1 MKRKLA
7 VILSAAMMLGVFFGC
22 GEKQQN
28 AAAPTEKPDAAKTPK
43 ETQGSEEISIWHDGD
58 ESIMQ
63 VIEGQVNKTLA
74 EDGITVKF
82 EKKSGLTD
90 QIKLYGNDA
99 ENGPDLY
106 MYAHDSLGIFV
117 EMGVLAPITD
127 AADKSICS
135 DMLPMTMEAGQYK
148 GEQYLLPLYF
158 ETLLFMYNKGM
169 WEGEVPSTTDELYTY
184 MKEHT
189 DAAAGKYALVNQ
201 HSTAYNVAPFIN
213 GYGGYIIN
221 SDAKPGLT
229 DEKTKAA
236 VEYNQKFAELEA
248 DGDYNPV
255 TALFNEQKAA
265 AIIGGPWLVSGIR
278 EAGIDLG
285 IRSLS
290 EFTLPDG
297 GALAP
302 YSGVQAVGVMKH
314 AAENKKE
321 AVSKVLNALAQPEVG
336 IALAKEAGCA
346 PANQKSYDS
355 EDVSGNEIIAAMKRT
370 AETAEPMPNIPEMSV
385 MWGPAEALLAAV
397 NKSGEDL
404 DSAAEQYQKEAETAI
419 ADMQ

>member
-1 MKRKLA
+1 MKRKIA
-7 VILSAAMMLGVFFGC
+7 VILSAAMVLGAFTGC
-22 GEKQQN
+22 GEK
-28 AAAPTEKPDAAKTPK
+28 TEGDVARTENPGVEKN
-43 ETQGSEEISIWHDGD
+43 TQEMPEEQEISIWHDGD

-63 VIEGQVNKTLA
+63 VIENEVNQTLA

-106 MYAHDSLGIFV
+106 MYAHDSLGMFV

-127 AADKSICS
+127 VTDESVCA
-135 DMLPMTMEAGQYK
+135 DMLPMTVEAGKYK
-148 GEQYLLPLYF
+148 GQQYLLPIYF
-158 ETLLFMYNKGM
+158 ETLLFMYNKDL
-169 WEGEVPSTTDELYTY
+169 WEGEIPSTTDELYTY

-189 DAAAGKYALVNQ
+189 DTEAGTYALVNQ
-201 HSTAYNVAPFIN
+201 HSTAYNVAPIIN
-213 GYGGYIIN
+213 GYGGYII
-221 SDAKPGLT
+221 SQDAKPGLT

-236 VEYNQKFAELEA
+236 VEYNKKFAELEA
-248 DGDYNPV
+248 DGDYNTV
-255 TALFNEQKAA
+255 TALFNEQKAS

-285 IRSLS
+285 ICSLS
-290 EFTLPDG
+290 DFTLPDG

-302 YSGVQAVGVMKH
+302 YSGVQAVGVMKN
-314 AAENKKE
+314 AAENKKD
-321 AVSKVLNALAQPEVG
+321 AVSKVLHALSQPEVG
-336 IALAKEAGCA
+336 IALAKESGCA
-346 PANQKSYDS
+346 PANQKSYDDG
-355 EDVSGNEIIAAMKRT
+355 EVSGNEMIAAMKRT

-385 MWGPAEALLAAV
+385 MWGPAESFLAAV